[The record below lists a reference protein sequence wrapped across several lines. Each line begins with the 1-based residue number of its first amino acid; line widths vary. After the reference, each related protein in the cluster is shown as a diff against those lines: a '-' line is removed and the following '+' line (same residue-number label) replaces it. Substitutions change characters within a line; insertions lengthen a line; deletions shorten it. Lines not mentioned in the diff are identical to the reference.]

1 MGTNASILA
10 GKCGEILTQWENRLM
25 RSSRSP
31 GIRSAE
37 GHQNGDIGELSLP
50 PPKQRHLIG

>member
-50 PPKQRHLIG
+50 PPPNKDT